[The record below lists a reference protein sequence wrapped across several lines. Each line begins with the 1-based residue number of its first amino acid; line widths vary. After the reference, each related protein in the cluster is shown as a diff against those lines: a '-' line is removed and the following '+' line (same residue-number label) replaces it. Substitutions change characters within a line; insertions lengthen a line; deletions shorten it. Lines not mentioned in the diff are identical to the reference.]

1 MKTFLASV
9 CCLLLAAC
17 GESAPTAV
25 APPTDPPTTFTGI
38 RAALVIDPEAL
49 PNYAAPV
56 LPAHYA
62 GLIGGPQDNGRTAP
76 VTNAGATLGRV
87 LFFDRELSVNRTIS
101 CASCHTQSTG
111 FTDPRQFSVGFEG
124 GQTPMHSMRLVN
136 ARFWAPG
143 TFFWDRR
150 APTLESQATDPIQDP
165 VEMGF
170 DAAHGGFTALIG
182 RLQGL
187 AHYPELFTL
196 AFGDAT
202 ITQPRI
208 QQAIAQYVRSIVSTG
223 SRWDAGYAQV
233 FNPAL
238 PDRGVNT
245 PIPGFTAEEN
255 RGRQLFFTPPPQGG
269 AGCSACHVAP
279 TFALTAN
286 SMSNGLDAGET
297 RLFKSPSLKSVS
309 GGGPFMHDGRFSTLA
324 QVVEHYNG
332 GIQGGPALDQ
342 RLRGPGGQP
351 LRLNLSQADQ
361 LAIVAFLRT
370 LTDEALVTDAKFSD
384 PFRR

>member
-1 MKTFLASV
+1 MHSSWM
-9 CCLLLAAC
+9 LLILLVVAC
-17 GESAPTAV
+17 GSDTPATPT
-25 APPTDPPTTFTGI
+25 PTPATFPAI
-38 RAALVIDPEAL
+38 RAALTVDPDQL

-62 GLIGGPQDNGRTAP
+62 GIVGGNTDNGRNAP
-76 VTNAGATLGRV
+76 ITDAGALLGRV
-87 LFFDRELSVNRTIS
+87 LFYDPELSVSRTIS
-101 CASCHTQSTG
+101 CASCHVQGTG
-111 FTDPRQFSVGFEG
+111 FTDPRQFSIGFEG

-143 TFFWDRR
+143 SAFWDRR
-150 APTLESQATDPIQDP
+150 AATLEAQAIVPIQDG

-170 DAAHGGFTALIG
+170 DASHGGLGALTE

-187 AHYPELFTL
+187 AYYPELFTL

-202 ITQPRI
+202 ITTARLQL
-208 QQAIAQYVRSIVSTG
+208 AVGQYVRSIVSAT
-223 SRWDAGYAQV
+223 SRWDVGYAQV

-245 PIPGFTAEEN
+245 TIPTFTAQEN

-269 AGCSACHVAP
+269 AGCVACHLAP
-279 TFALTAN
+279 TFGLAAN
-286 SMSNGLDAGET
+286 SLSNGLDAGET
-297 RLFKSPSLKSVS
+297 RIFKSPSLKDV
-309 GGGPFMHDGRFSTLA
+309 GVGGPFMHDGRFSTLA
-324 QVVEHYNG
+324 QVVDHYNT
-332 GIQGGPALDQ
+332 GIQDGPALDQ

-351 LRLNLSQADQ
+351 LRLNLNAADRAALVVFMQ
-361 LAIVAFLRT
+361 T
-370 LTDEALVTDAKFSD
+370 LTDAALAADTKFSD